1 MDKKMRTHKDLEIW
15 KLAMEL
21 VTNIYKKTKTF
32 PKEEIYG
39 LTSQL
44 RRSAISIPSNI
55 AEGAAR
61 ESKKEY
67 LHFIYISLGSLSEF
81 EIQIIISENLGY
93 LKSEDLLKDVEIL
106 RRKMLNFFK
115 YLKGIKS

>member
-1 MDKKMRTHKDLEIW
+1 MNKKMRTHKDLDIW

-21 VTNIYKKTKTF
+21 VTDIYKRTRTF

-44 RRSAISIPSNI
+44 RRCTISIPSNI

-61 ESKKEY
+61 GSKKEY
-67 LHFIYISLGSLSEF
+67 VHFLYISLRSLSEF
-81 EIQIIISENLGY
+81 ETQIIIAENLEY
-93 LKSEDLLKDVEIL
+93 LKSDE
-106 RRKMLNFFK
+106 M
-115 YLKGIKS
+115 IKQV

>member
-1 MDKKMRTHKDLEIW
+1 MNKKMRTHKDLDIW

-21 VTNIYKKTKTF
+21 VTDIYKRTRTF

-44 RRSAISIPSNI
+44 RRCAISIPSNI

-61 ESKKEY
+61 GSKKEY
-67 LHFIYISLGSLSEF
+67 VHFLYVSLGSLSEF
-81 EIQIIISENLGY
+81 ETQIIISENLEY
-93 LKSEDLLKDVEIL
+93 LKSDEMIKQVEIL
-106 RRKMLNFFK
+106 RRKMLNFIK
-115 YLKGIKS
+115 DLKGI